1 MFRYIPVTEED
12 RKEMLD
18 VIGINSVEELFDDI
32 PKNLKQNQPLNIGT
46 PMSEIEL
53 KKRIEE
59 LGNKNLS
66 DLICFRGAGAYDH
79 YIPAAVD
86 HLVSRSEF
94 YTAYTPYQPE
104 ISQGSLQCIF
114 EYQTMIANLTGMFA
128 SNASMYDGAT
138 SAAEGAMVA
147 ATVTKRKEIVVSKS
161 VNPETRK
168 VLETYCKFRDIK
180 VVEVELDEG
189 VTSIKDLKDKISDK
203 TAGVIVQSPNFFGI
217 IEDLDEIRENI
228 TDRKTKYIVYTDL
241 VAMGMLKTPGES
253 GADIVI
259 GDAQSF
265 GSGLTYGGPYLGFMT
280 VTKELIRKMPGRIV
294 GESVDQDG
302 KRSYVL
308 TLQAREQHIRRY
320 KATSNICSNHALNA
334 LAATICMSLLGK
346 VGLEKMAEQCYKKS
360 NYTLSKIL
368 ETGKYKLKFNRPFFK
383 EFVIEGEES
392 PEIVN
397 RKLLEDGILGG
408 YPLENEYPEFKNTSL
423 VCTTEKRS
431 KSEIDSFAKRMGEM

>member
-1 MFRYIPVTEED
+1 MFRYIPATEED

-18 VIGINSVEELFDDI
+18 VIGINSVDELFDDI
-32 PKNLKQNQPLNIGT
+32 PKNLKQSQPLNIGA

-66 DLICFRGAGAYDH
+66 NLICFRGAGAYDH

-86 HLVSRSEF
+86 HLISRSEF

-104 ISQGSLQCIF
+104 ISQGTLQCIF
-114 EYQTMIANLTGMFA
+114 EYQTMIADLTGMFA

-138 SAAEGAMVA
+138 AAAEAAMVA
-147 ATVTKRKEIVVSKS
+147 ATVTKRQEIVVSKS

-168 VLETYCKFRDIK
+168 VLKTYCKFRDIK
-180 VVEVELDEG
+180 VVEIELDEG
-189 VTSIKDLKDKISDK
+189 ATCIKDLKDKISDK
-203 TAGVIVQSPNFFGI
+203 TAGVMVQSPNFFGI

-228 TDRKTKYIVYTDL
+228 IDKKTKYIVYTDL
-241 VAMGMLKTPGES
+241 VAMGILKTPGES

-265 GSGLTYGGPYLGFMT
+265 GTGLTYGGPYLGFMT
-280 VTKELIRKMPGRIV
+280 ITKELIRKMPGRIV

-302 KRSYVL
+302 KRCYVL

-334 LAATICMSLLGK
+334 LAATIHMSLLGR
-346 VGLEKMAEQCYKKS
+346 VGLEKVAEQCYKKA
-360 NYTLSKIL
+360 NYTLRKIV
-368 ETGKYKLKFNRPFFK
+368 ETDRYKLKFNRPFFR

-392 PEIVN
+392 PEIIN
-397 RKLLEDGILGG
+397 EKLLKDGILGG
-408 YPLENEYPEFKNTSL
+408 YPLEKEYPELKNTSL
-423 VCTTEKRS
+423 VCITEKRS
-431 KSEIDSFAKRMGEM
+431 KLEIDSFVERMGEI

>member
-32 PKNLKQNQPLNIGT
+32 PKNLKQSQPLNIGA

-79 YIPAAVD
+79 YIPVAVD

-228 TDRKTKYIVYTDL
+228 TDKKTKYIVYTDL
-241 VAMGMLKTPGES
+241 VAMGVLKTPGES

-368 ETGKYKLKFNRPFFK
+368 ESGKYKLKFNRPFFK
-383 EFVIEGEES
+383 EFVIEGDES
-392 PEIVN
+392 PEIIN
-397 RKLLEDGILGG
+397 EKLLQAGILGG

>member
-1 MFRYIPVTEED
+1 MYRYIPATEDD

-18 VIGINSVEELFDDI
+18 VIGINNVDELFNDI
-32 PKNLKQNQPLNIGT
+32 PKDLKQSQPLNIGA

-59 LGNKNLS
+59 LGNKNSS

-86 HLVSRSEF
+86 HLISRSEF

-104 ISQGSLQCIF
+104 ISQGTLQCIF

-168 VLETYCKFRDIK
+168 VLKTYCKFRDIE

-228 TDRKTKYIVYTDL
+228 TDKKTKYIVYTDL

-253 GADIVI
+253 GADIVV

-265 GSGLTYGGPYLGFMT
+265 SSGLAYGGPYLGFMAI
-280 VTKELIRKMPGRIV
+280 TKELIRKMPGRIV

-334 LAATICMSLLGK
+334 LAATICMGLLGK

-368 ETGKYKLKFNRPFFK
+368 ETGRYKLKFNRPFFK

-392 PEIVN
+392 PEIIN
-397 RKLLEDGILGG
+397 AKLLKDGILGG
-408 YPLENEYPEFKNTSL
+408 YPLEKEYPELKNTSL

-431 KSEIDSFAKRMGEM
+431 KLEIDSFAKRMGEI